1 MALLEVIA
9 STLPGRPDPAVP
21 IAASRA
27 GGLGVLDL
35 QFIRDEALVRQ
46 SLDRLCRYGRA
57 PFGLKVDRAGFSW
70 LAGKFPTLLDRPG
83 TLILASPW
91 SRPDLL
97 KVQRLRQKGIRVLA
111 ECTCFHEA
119 RIAEEAG
126 LDGVIAKGN
135 EAAGFVGS
143 ETTFILVQRF
153 VKNLSIPVYAQGG
166 IGLHTGS
173 ACYAAGARGVVLDS
187 QLLLARESSLPEDL
201 KTRLSALDGSETTC
215 LGAEIG
221 KWVRVCG
228 RFGSAEVRELE
239 AVEESL
245 AGRENMREED
255 LERAWI
261 EAVASVAASPAGRTG
276 LLFLGQDVGLA
287 ATLARRYV
295 TVGGIVHAVGS
306 APEAHLRTAA
316 RERPLAEGAP
326 LARSLGIRYPIFQG
340 PMARIS
346 DVPEFSRRVAEA
358 GALSFVAVGWTSG
371 PELEALLAETRKAL
385 SGKPWG
391 VGLLGFLPPEA
402 YRNQV
407 AIVEKHKPPFALI
420 AGGRPDQAKSLE
432 AKGIPAFVH
441 VPSPGLLRI
450 FLDSGL
456 RRFVFEGRE
465 AGGHV
470 GPLCS
475 FVLWEQAIE
484 GLAGWSPSDPSNRPC
499 QAVFAGGIHDAL
511 SASMVAVMAAPLAER
526 GIQVGVQMGS
536 AYLFT
541 KEAVSTGAIVE
552 DYQREALSCSGTG
565 ILETGVGH
573 AVRCMETPY
582 ARFFRS
588 EKRRLALEGKS
599 AKELQETLER
609 MNTGRLRVATKG
621 IARKSGYGTGP
632 EADGFV
638 SLSETERR
646 EQGLY
651 MIGQLAAIRDRVSSI
666 EELHADVSAAGSERI
681 EALERA
687 LRRSMPQAEK
697 EKPSDVAI
705 VGMACVLPKAQDLRT
720 YWSNILHKVSA
731 IGEVP
736 ESRWAS
742 HLYYDEDPKAADKVY
757 SKWGAF
763 IDPVPFD
770 PVKYGMPPN
779 SLRSI
784 EPLQLLVLEVAS
796 KALEDAG
803 YGERPFARERTSVIL
818 GISGTGEL
826 GQAYAFRSALPAY
839 FGSDCLRVTEHF
851 EGDFPEW
858 TEDSFPGILVNVAA
872 GRVANRL
879 DLGGTNFTVD
889 AACASS
895 LAALYLAVREL
906 ECRTSDMVV
915 VGGADTMQNP
925 FTYLC
930 FAKTQALSPRGRCCP
945 LDQSADGIVLGE
957 GIATVVLKRLE
968 DAERDGDRIY
978 AVIKAVAAGSDGRD
992 KSLTAPRIEGQIR
1005 TLERAYAKA
1014 GIAPATVAL
1023 VEAHATGTEVG
1034 DQAEI
1039 EALSRFLARHGA
1051 APQSCAVGSVKS
1063 MIGHTK
1069 STAGIAG
1076 LIKTALA
1083 LHDKILPPTLGVEK
1097 PNKAFLEP
1105 KSPIYPNTEPRP
1117 WLRCAEDPPRRAGV
1131 SAFGFGGTN
1140 FHAVLEEY
1148 DQDSVAAG
1156 EGFFRALAPNRS
1168 SELFLW
1174 ARRTAADL
1182 SKAVQALRKALERA
1196 PRISLS
1202 DLAFTVTRE
1211 FRKASASHNGPWV
1224 RLAVIADSLEDLGR
1238 KLDQASQALC
1248 AADPLL
1254 WDPRGVY
1261 FTGTPLNGEGK
1272 LAFLFPGQ
1280 GSQYPNMLADLAA
1293 GMPAVRELFERSDA
1307 LLRERLEKRLSRYVF
1322 PPPAWSKEE
1331 EQNQRQELALP
1342 FVAQPAIGTASL
1354 ALYHLLSDLGLRPHM
1369 LAGHSYGEYVALCVA
1384 GVMSEKELIE
1394 LSEIRGR
1401 LMAGN
1406 GNGDSGVMAALRAGV
1421 DQVSDL
1427 LSGIDEVW
1435 IANLNEP
1442 EQTVISGT
1450 RPAVDRVLGRC
1461 RSLGIPAKRLPVGCG
1476 FHSPLV
1482 SGACEKLKETLRAI
1496 DLRPPKRTVF
1506 SNVSAAPYPDDPKAV
1521 AEHLAYH
1528 LRNRVDFIREVE
1540 AMYEHGARIFVE
1552 VGPGKVLTGLV
1563 ERILRNRPHLAVSSN
1578 QKGRPGLEQILHLIG
1593 QISVHGIAV
1602 EVDKLFAGRPVKA
1615 VDLADPAL
1623 ASPLSGLSPTT
1634 WIVSG
1639 GRAVPVPEAL
1649 RGGLEKKP
1657 PPMKISADN
1666 RAAGTGSGASLDA
1679 QRAAARPNLSA
1690 GEEKTF
1696 GHEGSGRPL
1705 APQAKP
1711 SSAGGASASPDR
1723 VAAQAVAR
1731 FQDLMDRFL
1740 VTQKEV
1746 MLAYLRGRA
1755 RIPAALPDTRPADTD
1770 ETASKRRLD
1779 AAAESFGSRTSGPV
1793 GPGASE
1799 EDRSKVAAE
1808 VSAGPSGLDEL
1819 RGSQAEPESAAAEIL
1834 SPQKMEALL
1843 LDLVSERT
1851 GYPRDMLGL
1860 DVDLEADLGIDSIKR
1875 IEILGS
1881 MIRLCATGPGETAE
1895 SEMEGVGGIR
1905 TLRGM
1910 LEWLEEKFTPSG
1922 RGEAPER
1929 TSEPFERPLSPLSQ
1943 QSSQPCVQ
1951 AEEVPRFVLRAV
1963 PRPVELP
1970 LEGKGPDGAILMTED
1985 GLGVAEAL
1993 SASLSEKGLRIVRVR
2008 LGRKLEPQPDGSF
2021 LAALDSPE
2029 GVSELADAVRTREGP
2044 LAGVIHLLP
2053 LRDSPR
2059 LDEMELTDW
2068 RAQVRQDVKSLFYLF
2083 KEIDKDSHRAGRRGS
2098 PLVLGATGMGGDFAC
2113 GAGAVE
2119 PALLFCPAQAG
2130 VAGFLKSLAAERP
2143 GMRVKVVDLDPRQPA
2158 SDLADHLAE
2167 EIFSADRLI
2176 EVGYKGRERVAIEV
2190 TPAALAASC
2199 PGPLRI
2205 DSESVVLVTGGARGI
2220 TADVALELA
2229 RRYRPTLVLV
2239 GRSCEPEPEEA
2250 LDTAGLATAREIKSA
2265 IIARMRGQGQTVRL
2279 AEVEAMHKG
2288 LLAEREMRENFRR
2301 MRQAGARVEYV
2312 QADVR
2317 DGDRFGEVIEE
2328 VYRTHGRLD
2337 GVIHGAGIIED
2348 KRIDDKTAES
2358 FDRVVDTKADS
2369 GFILAR
2375 RLHFESLKFLVFFTS
2390 VAGRFGNIGQ
2400 ADYAAAN
2407 EILNKLAA
2415 CLDRA
2420 WPGRVVAVNWGPWD
2434 RESMVTPEVR
2444 KQFADRGIRLVP
2456 RHIGPSKLCEEIER
2470 GSKGEAEIVLGAFD
2484 GWGVKTPSEPAAR
2497 PATACYPLTGRENW
2511 AVLKREGTVEFTRL
2525 LDPEKDLFLRDHRI
2539 DGNPVLPAAFAMEMM
2554 AEVAAQNWPGMEVAG
2569 LSNISVLRGI
2579 VLKNGPETVLI
2590 EVSPETGGISDQGA
2604 LDLKA
2609 RIAAP
2614 GSKSRPY
2621 YEATVHLRRS
2631 LAPAPLFEAV
2641 HGAALKS
2648 FPLSVDEA
2656 YRKWLFH
2663 GPALQC
2669 IASIEGLNEE
2679 GIVATVVPSVPADCI
2694 QEAPP
2699 GDWLI
2704 DPVVVDSGFQL
2715 AILWARARH
2724 DFTPLPSRF
2733 RAYRR
2738 YGPLAGERI
2747 RCFLR
2752 IHADP
2757 GSLLMRTDLYF
2768 VAPDGRVL
2776 GKFERAEST
2785 CSRALNT
2792 KIGLPGA

>member
-1 MALLEVIA
+1 MSLLEVIA
-9 STLPGRPDPAVP
+9 STPPGLSDPAVP

-27 GGLGVLDL
+27 GALGVLDL
-35 QFIRDEALVRQ
+35 QFVRDQDPVRH
-46 SLDRLCRYGRA
+46 SLERLCRYSRG
-57 PFGLKVDRAGFSW
+57 PFGLKIDRAGFSW
-70 LAGKFPTLLDRPG
+70 LAEKFPTLLDRLG

-91 SRPDLL
+91 SRPELQELL
-97 KVQRLRQKGIRVLA
+97 PLRRKGIRLLA
-111 ECTCFHEA
+111 ECTCFQAA

-153 VKNLSIPVYAQGG
+153 VKELSIPVYAQGG
-166 IGLHTGS
+166 IGLHTAA
-173 ACYAAGARGVVLDS
+173 ACFAAGARGVVLDS
-187 QLLLARESSLPEDL
+187 QLLLARESSVPEDL
-201 KTRLSALDGSETTC
+201 KTRLSALDGSETIC

-221 KWVRVCG
+221 QWVRVCS
-228 RFGSAEVRELE
+228 RFGSDAVRELE

-245 AGRENMREED
+245 AARESVPKED

-261 EAVASVAASPAGRTG
+261 KAVASVAASPAGRTG

-287 ATLARRYV
+287 ATLARRYA

-306 APEAHLRTAA
+306 APEAHLSTAS

-326 LARSLGIRYPIFQG
+326 LARSVGIRFPIFQG

-346 DVPEFSRRVAEA
+346 DVPQFSSRVAES

-371 PELEALLAETRKAL
+371 PELENLLAETRRVL
-385 SGKPWG
+385 LDRPWG

-407 AIVEKHKPPFALI
+407 AIVEKHRPPFALI

-432 AKGIPAFVH
+432 AKGIPTFVH

-484 GLAGWSPSDPSNRPC
+484 RLAGWSPSDPSARPC

-541 KEAVSTGAIVE
+541 KEAVSTGAVVE
-552 DYQREALSCSGTG
+552 DYQREALNCSGTG
-565 ILETGVGH
+565 LLETGVGH
-573 AVRCMETPY
+573 AVRCIETPY
-582 ARFFRS
+582 ARFFHS
-588 EKRRLALEGKS
+588 EKRRLACEGKS
-599 AKELQETLER
+599 AKELQEILEK

-621 IARKSGYGTGP
+621 IARKTGYGASP

-651 MIGQLAAIRDRVSSI
+651 MIGQVAAIRERVSSL

-681 EALERA
+681 ETLERVV
-687 LRRSMPQAEK
+687 RRSMTRAEK

-705 VGMACVLPKAQDLRT
+705 VGMACVLPKAPDLRA
-720 YWSNILHKVSA
+720 YWSNILQKVSA

-736 ESRWAS
+736 EPKWAS
-742 HLYYDEDPKAADKVY
+742 SLYYDEDPKAADKIY

-796 KALEDAG
+796 RALEDAG

-826 GQAYAFRSALPAY
+826 GQSYAFRSALPAY
-839 FGSDCLRVTEHF
+839 FGTDSRRVTEHF
-851 EGDFPEW
+851 AGDLPEW

-895 LAALYLAVREL
+895 LAAVYLAVREL

-930 FAKTQALSPRGRCCP
+930 FAKTQALSPRGRCRP

-992 KSLTAPRIEGQIR
+992 KSLTAPRIEGQVR
-1005 TLERAYAKA
+1005 TLERAYDKA
-1014 GIAPATVAL
+1014 GIAPATVGL

-1039 EALSRFLARHGA
+1039 EALSRFLTRHRA

-1083 LHDKILPPTLGVEK
+1083 LYDKILPPTLGVER

-1105 KSPIYPNTEPRP
+1105 GSPIYPNTEVRP
-1117 WLRCAEDPPRRAGV
+1117 WVRSAEDPPRRAGV

-1148 DQDSVAAG
+1148 DQDYLAAG
-1156 EGFFRALAPNRS
+1156 EGLFRASVPNRS

-1174 ARRTAADL
+1174 ARRTPADL
-1182 SKAVQALRKALERA
+1182 SEAVQSLRQALERS

-1202 DLAFTVTRE
+1202 DLAFTVTQE
-1211 FRKASASHNGPWV
+1211 YRKTSSSQNGPLV
-1224 RLAVIADSLEDLGR
+1224 RLAVVADSLEDLGR
-1238 KLDQASQALC
+1238 KLDQASEALR
-1248 AADPLL
+1248 AADPLI

-1261 FTGTPLNGEGK
+1261 FTGTPLNGEGR

-1280 GSQYPNMLADLAA
+1280 GSQYPNMLVDLAA
-1293 GMPAVRELFERSDA
+1293 GVPAVHELFERSDA
-1307 LLRERLEKRLSRYVF
+1307 LLQKRLEKRLSRYVF

-1384 GVMSEKELIE
+1384 GVMSEKDLIQ
-1394 LSEIRGR
+1394 LSETRGR
-1401 LMAGN
+1401 LMA
-1406 GNGDSGVMAALRAGV
+1406 GNGDSGVMAALRARAA
-1421 DQVSDL
+1421 QVSEL
-1427 LSGIDEVW
+1427 ISGIKDVW

-1450 RPAVDRVLGRC
+1450 RPAVDAALARC
-1461 RSLGIPAKRLPVGCG
+1461 RSLGIPAKRIPVGCG

-1482 SGACEKLKETLRAI
+1482 SGACEKLKETLRDI
-1496 DLRPPKRTVF
+1496 DLRPPRCTVF
-1506 SNVSAAPYPDDPKAV
+1506 SNVSAAPYPDDTKAV

-1540 AMYEHGARIFVE
+1540 VMYEHGARVFVE

-1563 ERILRNRPHLAVSSN
+1563 ERILGNRPHLAVSSN
-1578 QKGRPGLEQILHLIG
+1578 QKGRSGFDQILHLVG
-1593 QISVHGIAV
+1593 QIAVHGISVDV
-1602 EVDKLFAGRPVKA
+1602 EKLFKGSPVKA

-1623 ASPLSGLSPTT
+1623 TSPLSGLSPTT

-1639 GRAVPVPEAL
+1639 GRAVPVSEAL
-1649 RGGLEKKP
+1649 RGGLERKTA
-1657 PPMKISADN
+1657 PMKISGDD
-1666 RAAGTGSGASLDA
+1666 RTAGTDSCGSLNA
-1679 QRAAARPNLSA
+1679 QRAAVRPTAAA
-1690 GEEKTF
+1690 GEEKPC
-1696 GHEGSGRPL
+1696 GQEGGGRPPE
-1705 APQAKP
+1705 PQANP
-1711 SSAGGASASPDR
+1711 STAGQVSASPDR
-1723 VAAQAVAR
+1723 AAARAVAR
-1731 FQDLMDRFL
+1731 FQDIMDRFL

-1755 RIPAALPDTRPADTD
+1755 RIPSAVSDFKAAATD
-1770 ETASKRRLD
+1770 EKDLKLRMD
-1779 AAAESFGSRTSGPV
+1779 AGLESSRGRSSPV
-1793 GPGASE
+1793 VPGAPE
-1799 EDRSKVAAE
+1799 GDRSRVSAE
-1808 VSAGPSGLDEL
+1808 VSSGLSNFDEC
-1819 RGSQAEPESAAAEIL
+1819 RGPQAEPDSTAGQPL

-1851 GYPRDMLGL
+1851 GYPRDMLGM

-1881 MIRLCATGPGETAE
+1881 MIRLCSTGLQETAKK
-1895 SEMEGVGGIR
+1895 EMEGVGGIR

-1910 LEWLEEKFTPSG
+1910 LEWLEERLAPSC
-1922 RGEAPER
+1922 RAAAPER
-1929 TSEPFERPLSPLSQ
+1929 TPEPFDRACPPLPKQ
-1943 QSSQPCVQ
+1943 PVQPCAQ
-1951 AEEVPRFVLRAV
+1951 TEEVPRFVLRAV
-1963 PRPVELP
+1963 PRFIEFP
-1970 LEGKGPDGAILMTED
+1970 LKGKGPNGAILMTED

-2008 LGRKLEPQPDGSF
+2008 LGEKLEPQRDGSF
-2021 LAALDSPE
+2021 LAALDSSQ

-2053 LRDSPR
+2053 LRESPR
-2059 LDEMELTDW
+2059 LDEMELAEW
-2068 RAQVRQDVKSLFYLF
+2068 RARVRQDVKSLFYLV
-2083 KEIDKDSHRAGRRGS
+2083 KEIDKDSHRTGRMGS
-2098 PLVLGATGMGGDFAC
+2098 PLVLGATAMGGDFAC
-2113 GAGAVE
+2113 GAGDAE
-2119 PALLFCPAQAG
+2119 PPLLFCPAQAG

-2158 SDLADHLAE
+2158 GNLADHFVE
-2167 EIFSADRLI
+2167 EIFSSDRLI
-2176 EVGYKGRERVAIEV
+2176 EVGYRGRKRVALEV
-2190 TPAALAASC
+2190 TPAALSTC
-2199 PGPLRI
+2199 GPSPVRI
-2205 DSESVVLVTGGARGI
+2205 DSESVILLTGGARGI

-2239 GRSCEPEPEEA
+2239 GRSAEPEPEEA
-2250 LDTAGLATAREIKSA
+2250 PDTAGLETAREIKSA
-2265 IIARMRGQGQTVRL
+2265 LIARMRSRGRTVRL
-2279 AEVEAMHKG
+2279 AEVEALHKG
-2288 LLAEREMRENFRR
+2288 LLAEREMRENLRQ

-2317 DGDRFGEVIEE
+2317 DGDRFGEVIED
-2328 VYRTHGRLD
+2328 VYRAYGRLD

-2348 KRIDDKTAES
+2348 RRIEDKTAES

-2375 RLHFESLKFLVFFTS
+2375 RLRFESLKFLVFFTS
-2390 VAGRFGNIGQ
+2390 VAGRFGNMGQ

-2415 CLDRA
+2415 CLDRV

-2434 RESMVTPEVR
+2434 RTGMVTPEVR

-2456 RHIGPSKLCEEIER
+2456 RNIGPSKLCEELER

-2484 GWGVKTPSEPAAR
+2484 GWEVEAPSEPAAK
-2497 PATACYPLTGRENW
+2497 PATASYPLTGRENW
-2511 AVLKREGTVEFTRL
+2511 AVLKKEGIVEVPRL

-2539 DGNPVLPAAFAMEMM
+2539 DGNPVLPAAFAMELI
-2554 AEVAAQNWPGMEVAG
+2554 AEVAAQSWPGMEVAG

-2579 VLKNGPETVLI
+2579 VLRNGPETVLI
-2590 EVSPETGGISDQGA
+2590 EVGPETGTISVQGA

-2614 GSKSRPY
+2614 GSKRRPC

-2631 LAPAPLFEAV
+2631 LTPAPLFEPV
-2641 HGAALKS
+2641 FGAPLRS

-2656 YRKWLFH
+2656 YKKWLFH

-2669 IASIEGLNEE
+2669 IASIEGFNEE
-2679 GIVATVVPSVPADCI
+2679 GIVATVVPSVPTDCI
-2694 QEAPP
+2694 EGTPP
-2699 GDWLI
+2699 ADWLI

-2733 RAYRR
+2733 GAYRR
-2738 YGPLAGERI
+2738 YGPLAGRRI

-2768 VAPDGRVL
+2768 VSPDGRVL